1 MRTISRVMING
12 LIIMVLMIF
21 PAAGTPQKVQPQSA
35 WDLLRKIVMVPGISR
50 QESKAADFIQTTLT
64 PSLADV
70 QRDEMNNVWVTVG
83 RGKPSI
89 LFVAHMDEL
98 GMTVEKITP
107 QGTLKTK
114 GSGGVFVPSWE
125 GRPVLVHTAKGP
137 KTGIVAPRPGYDR
150 SDGAKTPFQAENIEI
165 YLGVTSE
172 AEARGLGV
180 REGDAIIFKKRIADL
195 SPDIMATRAVDD
207 RAGCA
212 AVLEAAL
219 RLDPKRIG
227 NRMITFAWSV
237 QEETGL
243 TGAAKMART
252 MKPDYVFAVDTFVS
266 SDSPLDDKRFAYAPV
281 GKGAV
286 IRAIDSSNVIPRQE
300 LDKLIGIAKNNN
312 IRIQLA
318 NSRGGN
324 DGSVFVPG
332 GAANIPLSWPGAHA
346 HSFIEKIHRADLQAL
361 VDLILAICREW

>member
-1 MRTISRVMING
+1 M
-12 LIIMVLMIF
+12 
-21 PAAGTPQKVQPQSA
+21 
-35 WDLLRKIVMVPGISR
+35 
-50 QESKAADFIQTTLT
+50 
-64 PSLADV
+64 
-70 QRDEMNNVWVTVG
+70 
-83 RGKPSI
+83 
-89 LFVAHMDEL
+89 
-98 GMTVEKITP
+98 
-107 QGTLKTK
+107 
-114 GSGGVFVPSWE
+114 
-125 GRPVLVHTAKGP
+125 
-137 KTGIVAPRPGYDR
+137 PRPGYDKN
-150 SDGAKTPFQAENIEI
+150 DAAKTPFQAENIEI

-172 AEARGLGV
+172 AEVRGLGV
-180 REGDAIIFKKRIADL
+180 REGDPVVFKKRIADL
-195 SPDIMATRAVDD
+195 SPEIMATRAVDD

-227 NRMITFAWSV
+227 GRMITFAWSV

-286 IRAIDSSNVIPRQE
+286 IRAIDSSSVIPRQE

-324 DGSVFVPG
+324 DGSVFIPG
-332 GAANIPLSWPGAHA
+332 GAVNIPLSWPGAHA

-361 VDLILAICREW
+361 VDLILAVCQEW